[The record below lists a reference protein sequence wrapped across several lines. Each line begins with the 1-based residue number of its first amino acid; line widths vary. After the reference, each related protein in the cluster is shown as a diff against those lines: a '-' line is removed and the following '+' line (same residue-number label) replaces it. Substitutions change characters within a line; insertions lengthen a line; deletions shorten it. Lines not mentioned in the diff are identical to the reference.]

1 MECSPLPK
9 PPRVASTQMRYR
21 KGSIEL
27 SQSRD
32 LPLLRQI
39 LRSEFA
45 THTQLFEF
53 MRLNHY
59 ERSRKSF
66 DWRLRRLVRYG
77 FVLQREMPACGA
89 QPVYSVGR
97 TGALLLQGLG
107 EYYLL
112 GNERGNP
119 NRVEPSVL
127 HSIELNE
134 IHLTLL
140 RSGLL
145 SRWIPAIEV
154 RSQNEL
160 TRFGYAKDYDAI
172 VTMHTDTGEERFA
185 LEYERTPK
193 GAKFYRAISAN
204 LAHEQHVDRILYLA
218 SNYDLLRFVSTFFTN
233 AKFPVYFGLARDW
246 HERLLDMRVSRAA
259 MMNGL
264 RLKDVLGA
272 ADLQAAASPQRP

>member
-1 MECSPLPK
+1 
-9 PPRVASTQMRYR
+9 MRYR

-27 SQSRD
+27 NQSRD

-45 THTQLFEF
+45 THAQLFEF
-53 MRLNHY
+53 MRLNHH

-66 DWRLRRLVRYG
+66 DWRLRRLVRHG
-77 FVLQREMPACGA
+77 FVLQREMPACGM

-112 GNERGNP
+112 GRNGANQSG
-119 NRVEPSVL
+119 VEPGAQ
-127 HSIELNE
+127 HAIELNE
-134 IHLTLL
+134 IHLSAL
-140 RSGLL
+140 RSALL
-145 SRWIPAIEV
+145 VRWIPAIEI

-172 VTMHTDTGEERFA
+172 VTVHTNTGDRQFA

-193 GAKFYRAISAN
+193 AAKFYRAIAASI
-204 LAHEQHVDRILYLA
+204 AHEHHIDRVLYLVP
-218 SNYDLLRFVSTFFTN
+218 NYDLLRFVATFFAN
-233 AKFPVYFGLARDW
+233 AKRPVYFGLVRDW
-246 HERLLDMRVSRAA
+246 HERLLEMGVSPSA
-259 MMNGL
+259 MTNGL
-264 RLKDVLGA
+264 RLVDVLGA
-272 ADLQAAASPQRP
+272 ADPQAPSV